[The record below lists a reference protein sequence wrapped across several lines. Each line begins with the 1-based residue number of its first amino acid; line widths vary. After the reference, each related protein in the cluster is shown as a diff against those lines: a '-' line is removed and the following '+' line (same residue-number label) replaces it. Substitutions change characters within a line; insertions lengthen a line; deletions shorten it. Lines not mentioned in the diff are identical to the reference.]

1 MQQLAVVERYE
12 RFVEYV
18 YPILLGVRRAHH
30 VARDLALAAV
40 LEQAGLFIDAGKSG
54 TLSRLYAADAG
65 LARLRFY
72 LRFLAGPKRKLVSLH
87 QHQTAAIHLAET
99 GAMLGAWI
107 RRARAAKR

>member
-40 LEQAGLFIDAGKSG
+40 LEQAGLFI
-54 TLSRLYAADAG
+54 
-65 LARLRFY
+65 
-72 LRFLAGPKRKLVSLH
+72 VSIR
-87 QHQTAAIHLAET
+87 AP
-99 GAMLGAWI
+99 LG
-107 RRARAAKR
+107 